1 MFPGIDALLVDNRF
15 IFGPDS
21 FHHRTPTRNRI
32 RNIIYVVADRYEKV
46 MAIKHGVAQYI
57 KGSDNFV
64 DRFIPRR
71 MALPGNEGFVVGE
84 DYTVTFWRVGE
95 EWKDGV
101 DIRIVGKRP
110 IAVVR
115 IPGKIPYKVLGD
127 ALEAANP
134 IR

>member
-1 MFPGIDALLVDNRF
+1 
-15 IFGPDS
+15 
-21 FHHRTPTRNRI
+21 
-32 RNIIYVVADRYEKV
+32 